1 MRASKIY
8 TMKRTLSLKG
18 VRDLYLVRIARIG
31 SKAEI
36 HPETED
42 ADSRL
47 VFELEF
53 LESLPEYVDVR
64 PNIMYAYRDTLLG
77 KVMGDFI

>member
-1 MRASKIY
+1 
-8 TMKRTLSLKG
+8 MKRTLSLKG

-31 SKAEI
+31 NKAEV